1 MEDLK
6 ISVITPSYNSA
17 RTIDDTLKSVAMQK
31 GVNVEH
37 IIVDGLSTDN
47 TALIVKNYPHIS
59 RFDSEKDKGIYDAM
73 NKGIERA
80 TGDIIGILNSDDV
93 YTHPNVLANVSAL
106 FNEGG
111 VDAVYADLEY
121 VKPDDLSKVVRYWR
135 SGEYKMNNFFFGWMP
150 PHPTFFVRREL
161 YEKYGVFNCALKS
174 AADYELMLRFLV
186 KNKVRPAY
194 LPEVIVKMRTG
205 GMSNASLKNRLR
217 ANREDREAWRLNAIQ
232 PLFFTL
238 FLKPFRK
245 IFQYVKI

>member
-1 MEDLK
+1 
-6 ISVITPSYNSA
+6 
-17 RTIDDTLKSVAMQK
+17 MQK

-37 IIVDGLSTDN
+37 IIVDGLSSDT
-47 TALIVKNYPHIS
+47 TAAIIKNYPHVS

-73 NKGIERA
+73 NKGIQRA
-80 TGDIIGILNSDDV
+80 TGDIVGILNSDDV
-93 YTHPNVLANVSAL
+93 YVHPEVLAKVAAL
-106 FNEGG
+106 FEQPGI
-111 VDAVYADLEY
+111 DAVYADLEY
-121 VKPDDLSKVVRYWR
+121 VKPDDLSKVVRYWK
-135 SGEYKMNNFFFGWMP
+135 SGSYKMNKFFFGWMP

-161 YEKYGVFNCALKS
+161 YNRLGVFNLNLRS
-174 AADYELMLRFLV
+174 AADYELMLRFLL

-205 GMSNASLKNRLR
+205 GMSNASFKNRLR
-217 ANREDREAWRLNAIQ
+217 ANKEDREAWRLNAIQ

>member
-80 TGDIIGILNSDDV
+80 IGDIIGILNSDDV

-106 FNEGG
+106 FNDGG

-135 SGEYKMNNFFFGWMP
+135 SGEYKMNNFFFWLDASP
-150 PHPTFFVRREL
+150 SNLFCKKR
-161 YEKYGVFNCALKS
+161 
-174 AADYELMLRFLV
+174 
-186 KNKVRPAY
+186 
-194 LPEVIVKMRTG
+194 IV
-205 GMSNASLKNRLR
+205 
-217 ANREDREAWRLNAIQ
+217 
-232 PLFFTL
+232 
-238 FLKPFRK
+238 RK
-245 IFQYVKI
+245 IWCV